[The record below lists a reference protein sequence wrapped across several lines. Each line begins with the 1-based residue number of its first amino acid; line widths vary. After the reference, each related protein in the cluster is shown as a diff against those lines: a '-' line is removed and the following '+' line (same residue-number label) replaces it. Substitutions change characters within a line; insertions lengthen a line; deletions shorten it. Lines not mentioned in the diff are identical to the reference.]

1 MRLPIPGPAAV
12 LSSATAAA
20 GAVET
25 ALALV
30 PRAAEAM
37 TRVEALLD
45 RAEAAVERVEQVVDK
60 ANATNTRAGAV
71 IDQATLVSRNA
82 NRAVDGVNGLSDRA
96 DVALQ
101 MWEPLLRRLAPKA
114 QRFAESLSEAE
125 VDAAIAIVD
134 RLPQVLE
141 HIETDVLPILHTLD
155 RVGPD
160 VHELLEVVEDLRR
173 VITGLPGIGLLR
185 NRGDDEVPPLE
196 HTDEPPEK
204 RRR

>member
-12 LSSATAAA
+12 LTSATAAA

-30 PRAAEAM
+30 PRAAQAM

-45 RAEAAVERVEQVVDK
+45 RAEAAVERVEKVLDRTD
-60 ANATNTRAGAV
+60 ATNVRAGAV
-71 IDQATLVSRNA
+71 IDQASLVSRNA
-82 NRAVDGVNGLSDRA
+82 NRAIDGVAGLSDRA
-96 DVALQ
+96 DVVLQ
-101 MWEPLLRRLAPKA
+101 TWEPVLRRLAPKA

-141 HIETDVLPILHTLD
+141 HVETDVLPILHTLD

-160 VHELLEVVEDLRR
+160 VHDLLEVVEDLRR
-173 VITGLPGIGLLR
+173 VVTGLPGIGLLR
-185 NRGDDEVPPLE
+185 SRGDDDVPPLD
-196 HTDEPPEK
+196 HRDEPPE
-204 RRR
+204 RRRR